1 MDSRS
6 VWIVVIVAAVL
17 VGVALVCCVGLGFG
31 AYLVTQPGARIEQA
45 QDLVSNG
52 QTIYF
57 TGRNQQGQRIPFDG
71 APTWLYM
78 HGGSCASC
86 HGADGQGGAP
96 VMMGTEIPGDI
107 RYNHLTEEEHEEHE
121 GGAEHPPYTDERI
134 KRAITLGLN
143 PAGEPLDPT
152 MPRWRMSDQDLDDLI
167 EFLKMLNGEH

>member
-1 MDSRS
+1 MDSRTG
-6 VWIVVIVAAVL
+6 WIVVIVAAL
-17 VGVALVCCVGLGFG
+17 MVGLALVCCVALGSGLLLWSRPSGEG
-31 AYLVTQPGARIEQA
+31 PQPEES
-45 QDLVSNG
+45 LSNG

-71 APTWLYM
+71 APMWLSM

-86 HGADGQGGAP
+86 HGADGRGGAP

-107 RYNHLTEEEHEEHE
+107 RYSHLTEEEHEEGE
-121 GGAEHPPYTDERI
+121 EHPPYTDELI

-152 MPRWRMSDQDLDDLI
+152 MARWRMSDQDLNDLI
-167 EFLKMLNGEH
+167 EYMKTLNGDH

>member
-1 MDSRS
+1 MNSRIGW
-6 VWIVVIVAAVL
+6 VVVIVAAVL
-17 VGVALVCCVGLGFG
+17 VGLALLCCIALGFG
-31 AYLVTQPGARIEQA
+31 GYLVTRPGAEGAPPQEY
-45 QDLVSNG
+45 VSNG
-52 QTIYF
+52 QMIYF

-71 APTWLYM
+71 APMWLYM

-86 HGADGQGGAP
+86 HGADGRGGAP

-107 RYNHLTEEEHEEHE
+107 RYTHLIEEENEEGE
-121 GGAEHPPYTDERI
+121 EHPPYTDELI

-167 EFLKMLNGEH
+167 QYLKTLNGEL